1 VILITMTAGS
11 AAWPKTLRF
20 EGVRVCED
28 PGEQH
33 EDVRFAGDSPL
44 EGAGFEPSVPPGEQ
58 RFFETAPVRPSRNSP
73 TVPYKQ
79 RGGSFTTGTV
89 RGDFRYGAG
98 VDGCPPPTSHGPTL
112 RE

>member
-1 VILITMTAGS
+1 MQALVILITMTAGS

-44 EGAGFEPSVPPGEQ
+44 EESGFEPLVPPDRCRRHINLEMLLGETIAI
-58 RFFETAPVRPSRNSP
+58 RLAP
-73 TVPYKQ
+73 
-79 RGGSFTTGTV
+79 
-89 RGDFRYGAG
+89 A
-98 VDGCPPPTSHGPTL
+98 TL
-112 RE
+112 VYAQ